1 MLTIVDEAKKY
12 LPDDINIKNLTRDY
26 LICNML
32 IRLKYLKGYT
42 KMEIIQVE
50 VSQELSE
57 KLKNFNPAY
66 L

>member
-42 KMEIIQVE
+42 KMEII
-50 VSQELSE
+50 
-57 KLKNFNPAY
+57 
-66 L
+66 